1 MNDITVLITDDQP
14 LVRMGLRALV
24 ASEPGLAVAGEASDG
39 AEAVAL
45 AQQVHPDVVLMDI
58 RMPGTDGLTAL
69 RTIVGDPDLAGTH
82 VVMLTTF
89 ELDEYVFAALEA
101 GASGFLIKDAD
112 PDDIVRAIRAA
123 ASGESL
129 LSPTVTR
136 TVIRTFA
143 GARRTP
149 TPSGRHPG
157 LDDLTERER
166 EVLELV
172 AQGLNNDELA
182 ERLFISKA
190 TARTHVSHILLKL
203 GARDRAQLVVI
214 AYQSGLA

>member
-1 MNDITVLITDDQP
+1 MSDITVLITDDQP

-24 ASEPGLAVAGEASDG
+24 QSEAGMTVVGEASDG
-39 AEAVAL
+39 SEAL
-45 AQQVHPDVVLMDI
+45 AKARELAPDVVLMDI

-69 RTIVGDPDLAGTH
+69 RAIAADPALAGTH

-112 PDDIVRAIRAA
+112 PEEILRAIRAA
-123 ASGESL
+123 SSGESL

-136 TVIRTFA
+136 TVISTFA
-143 GARRTP
+143 SQRRTP
-149 TPSGRHPG
+149 SGERHPR

-182 ERLFISKA
+182 ERLFITKA

-214 AYQSGLA
+214 AYTSGLA